1 MFPILKII
9 KENEFF
15 EDLSYNGFLS
25 CVCFAEIIAYYLINS
40 VLWSLSCILIMS
52 LSSVSVNNLFC
63 VKF

>member
-25 CVCFAEIIAYYLINS
+25 YVCFAEIFAYYLINS